1 MYQCQ
6 LGANLYTR
14 MYVYQIVVNGPWK
27 AACLKYGAVFS
38 FAKASPVLDRPCVYK
53 VLEDFGL
60 VEQGR
65 ENNLFHGLIC
75 SSTSQVSKGAL
86 VGEEGEGEGE
96 NTHSR

>member
-1 MYQCQ
+1 MEQCQ
-6 LGANLYTR
+6 LGADLYTG
-14 MYVYQIVVNGPWK
+14 MYVCQIVVNGPWK
-27 AACLKYGAVFS
+27 AACFKYGAVFS
-38 FAKASPVLDRPCVYK
+38 LAKASPVLDRPCVYK

-75 SSTSQVSKGAL
+75 SSTNQVSKGAL
-86 VGEEGEGEGE
+86 VGEEGEGE